1 MPADR
6 LGAAVDHQRSAC
18 WPSPSALSSTK
29 SACLPADVKPSL
41 SSCQLPLHVHQC
53 PRFTAACLQ
62 ITAAVEPQRDRLD
75 ACLVFP
81 SMPAV
86 MKLNKLGAFDFA
98 KLMGNRSGDKKK
110 DSPLKKFFGAVK
122 KGNDNFEEQL
132 LKLVSCPW
140 LWGAALIT
148 RAFTFKVG

>member
-1 MPADR
+1 M
-6 LGAAVDHQRSAC
+6 C
-18 WPSPSALSSTK
+18 SP
-29 SACLPADVKPSL
+29 
-41 SSCQLPLHVHQC
+41 QC
-53 PRFTAACLQ
+53 RKVTVLCLQ

-132 LKLVSCPW
+132 LKLVSCSWVWAP
-140 LWGAALIT
+140 IT
-148 RAFTFKVG
+148 RVHRSCLE

>member
-1 MPADR
+1 MYE
-6 LGAAVDHQRSAC
+6 GAALQA
-18 WPSPSALSSTK
+18 A
-29 SACLPADVKPSL
+29 SL
-41 SSCQLPLHVHQC
+41 SPAQC
-53 PRFTAACLQ
+53 LSVTTLCLQ
-62 ITAAVEPQRDRLD
+62 ITAAVEPQRERLD

-132 LKLVSCPW
+132 LKLVSCCW
-140 LWGAALIT
+140 VWGAALIT
-148 RAFTFKVG
+148 RVQLSNLN